1 MEASHQQQLVHD
13 LSGFDYVLRKS
24 FGQGGQ
30 GKVWTTNIPG
40 VAIKTLM
47 KDESLEREHDAI
59 QLYQAK
65 MQRLKQLPLHG
76 LNQFS
81 LPIAIL
87 QDACGYVMRY
97 MNGTSTLL
105 NLMPNRFTSKLIQE
119 SDIHLPFWLQ
129 SQMDALRQSD
139 AELAAAL
146 EDTLRRLALY
156 AQTGGVRLRW
166 LLVYEIAEI
175 LSLLHARGL
184 VFGDLSVGNILVST
198 RRYSVWFIDVDNIC
212 LQGEG
217 SVVFTPSC
225 CAPEVFKQTK
235 GVTQQSDVYAFA
247 LLAFELLTMR
257 HPFQSGRLVE
267 EAGALIVQQEE
278 AANSGN
284 LPWILDSTD
293 RSNALTQEDEL
304 LQYTLTHDVLALFQ
318 QTFGVGKNESSVR
331 PPLWMFKQAIKQAR
345 YRSIVCPHCMMGF
358 TYGEN
363 TIENGVCPFCGSKL
377 PLVLVMS
384 FKRQVLWAHELA
396 APNLAQ
402 DSPYQHFE
410 FLNRL
415 VIPLELLNPVAAHKS
430 QSLPQTDIL
439 FDEEQKFADFTNSG
453 TTQQSNAAKQGN
465 SVQQGSTAMY
475 GNTSQ
480 QDSAAMQGNG
490 AQHSNTAMHGN
501 KGGRP
506 AQTAESKVA
515 EAVTSQALSAQTP
528 KKANQAQP
536 HKSTNQVQASKSAS
550 QAKNSTAVL
559 HNVASQ
565 ATNAQN
571 LLAGSEDSTI
581 LGNAYSN
588 ESDQW
593 AHNGDLQN
601 TAPCLTKQS
610 TGFALLKTVRLNDVL
625 QDQAWEDDYADLF
638 TESAL
643 SLDDELSMEDELGM
657 GNTAWMGKS
666 LNAQQGR
673 SRQVA
678 ALHNQ
683 YGKTNSFMD
692 ILDEDTEEDLAQT
705 SDKNASNTAAKS
717 VNHAVNHVAQPAH
730 STDHKHTTAEPT
742 SNQPQSNQASQLLHQ
757 SQPLQQLHQT
767 QSSQAQCAL
776 HSKDSTQQAAHT
788 HSKDGSTLHH
798 SATSAELF
806 NKSGFKHR
814 LLDISVASMTWHQ
827 NTLFIYPE
835 EEFEQVLEYALVPP
849 EVALKQNTQKIK
861 PQYAVCPQGLE
872 ISVQQLSYGI
882 CLRLSGGRQVLL
894 RCEAL

>member
-47 KDESLEREHDAI
+47 KDESLEREHNAI

-139 AELAAAL
+139 ENLAAAL

-212 LQGEG
+212 LHGEG
-217 SVVFTPSC
+217 SVVFTPGC

-235 GVTQQSDVYAFA
+235 GVTQQSDIYAFA

-267 EAGALIVQQEE
+267 EAGALTVQQEE

-318 QTFGVGKNESSVR
+318 QTFGVGKNEPSVR
-331 PPLWMFKQAIKQAR
+331 PSLWMFKQAIKQAR

-415 VIPLELLNPVAAHKS
+415 VIPLELLNPVAAHKA

-453 TTQQSNAAKQGN
+453 ATQLGNAAIQGN
-465 SVQQGSTAMY
+465 SAHQGSTAMY

-480 QDSAAMQGNG
+480 QNSAAMQGN
-490 AQHSNTAMHGN
+490 NR
-501 KGGRP
+501 KY
-506 AQTAESKVA
+506 QTQAAESKVA
-515 EAVTSQALSAQTP
+515 EAVISQALSAQAP

-536 HKSTNQVQASKSAS
+536 HKSANQVQAPNSAS
-550 QAKNSTAVL
+550 QAKDFTAVV

-565 ATNAQN
+565 AINAQD
-571 LLAGSEDSTI
+571 LSVGSGARDSS
-581 LGNAYSN
+581 NNSYSN
-588 ESDQW
+588 KSDQW
-593 AHNGDLQN
+593 AHNSGLQN
-601 TAPCLTKQS
+601 TAPRLTKQR

-638 TESAL
+638 TELTL
-643 SLDDELSMEDELGM
+643 SLDDKLSMEDELEIGHA
-657 GNTAWMGKS
+657 AWMGKS
-666 LNAQQGR
+666 QNAQPER

-683 YGKTNSFMD
+683 HGKTASFMD
-692 ILDEDTEEDLAQT
+692 LLDEESEDTLEHTAAHSVSHT
-705 SDKNASNTAAKS
+705 SHSAAKHAAKS
-717 VNHAVNHVAQPAH
+717 VSPTVNPAAQPAH
-730 STDHKHTTAEPT
+730 SADHKHAIAEPT
-742 SNQPQSNQASQLLHQ
+742 SNQPQSDQASQPLHESHQ
-757 SQPLQQLHQT
+757 SQSLHN
-767 QSSQAQCAL
+767 
-776 HSKDSTQQAAHT
+776 HKDSTLQATHT
-788 HSKDGSTLHH
+788 HGKDGSTLHH
-798 SATSAELF
+798 SASSTELF

-814 LLDISVASMTWHQ
+814 SLDISVASMTWHQ
-827 NTLFIYPE
+827 NTLCIYPE

-849 EVALKQNTQKIK
+849 EVALKQNTQKVK

-882 CLRLSGGRQVLL
+882 CLRLSGCRQVLL
-894 RCEAL
+894 RCVAL